1 MGTAQDG
8 KKTAAWF
15 MSASQCPV
23 SGLPVQRAAA
33 MTGRYPEIPY
43 QVEMAR
49 LGDRILLLKATGFV
63 TGPQMSEAVEF
74 ADDFISQ
81 SFDKKA
87 GMVVIEDYSGVK
99 GTDMAARKQYF
110 EFFRSRRF
118 FIGAV
123 LYNMKVLI
131 KISFN
136 LARRF
141 HFSLDRIHM
150 VDTYGEAVSIAS
162 GILEE
167 CPAPTAGK
175 AGAPALTGIHEE
187 NRLPSMTEFS
197 GDPKE
202 TPETSQDDGA
212 DEKVKEIILRKYAD
226 GLLRYIASIDWEKNG
241 SPAIDPRIAAAPC
254 IGDVIRAISIIKTEI
269 DMLIQERMA
278 AEKILTDSENRFRQL
293 VEHAQAG
300 IFTLEYPSGKII
312 RANDAFLEIL
322 GRKRDEVLGHT
333 PGEFITPESQALFSD
348 RVKRVLSG
356 VESLSKVEYQVMG
369 PQGRI
374 RHVLINAQVV
384 RREGRPVAADV
395 IVTDISYLKQIET
408 ELLKY
413 QERLKR
419 LSVKL
424 SMTEEAQRRELASQL
439 HDRVSQELFVAHL
452 QLAAFS
458 KSLNDPEQKKVLA
471 GIKEQIISVIKETKT
486 LTFDLSPPVLFDLG
500 FTEAVE
506 SLAATTEAKHRV
518 KVNTAFRGEMDQI
531 DEGIKVI
538 YYRNIKELI
547 HNAIKH
553 ARAQIIEIQIINTE
567 AGLTAEVM
575 DDGNGFDIRNTTAH
589 CDGQES
595 FGLFDI
601 REKISHLGGTLDIW
615 SSPGTGTHVRM
626 TVPLS

>member
-1 MGTAQDG
+1 MAE
-8 KKTAAWF
+8 ALAF
-15 MSASQCPV
+15 M
-23 SGLPVQRAAA
+23 
-33 MTGRYPEIPY
+33 
-43 QVEMAR
+43 
-49 LGDRILLLKATGFV
+49 K
-63 TGPQMSEAVEF
+63 
-74 ADDFISQ
+74 DFISK
-81 SFDKKA
+81 SFDKNH
-87 GMVVIEDYSGVK
+87 GIVVIEDYAHFNGA
-99 GTDMAARKQYF
+99 DMTARKQYF
-110 EFFRSRRF
+110 EFFRSNRVF
-118 FIGAV
+118 VGGVI
-123 LYNMKVLI
+123 YNMNMLMEINYK
-131 KISFN
+131 

-141 HFSLDRIHM
+141 HFRGEP
-150 VDTYGEAVSIAS
+150 VCAAGTYDQAIA
-162 GILEE
+162 IALKMLEE
-167 CPAPTAGK
+167 CPVPTRQRTIAVPPPAGIEGK
-175 AGAPALTGIHEE
+175 LHRMPFSAPAD
-187 NRLPSMTEFS
+187 
-197 GDPKE
+197 DPAKI
-202 TPETSQDDGA
+202 PEPWYDDDG
-212 DEKVKEIILRKYAD
+212 DEDINAAVKNKILKKYANAI
-226 GLLRYIASIDWEKNG
+226 LRYISAIDWEKNG
-241 SPAIDPRIAAAPC
+241 SPEIDPRLAADPNTGE
-254 IGDVIRAISIIKTEI
+254 ILNAICMIKAEI